1 MKGGVVRRSVNI
13 REPNGNY
20 FHDDRHACHY
30 FLNNCTMQ
38 ILSNSTIS
46 AITFRCTLND
56 GIVSPF
62 VHVRSGL
69 FNHPVRQLFLKCLPT
84 WHHTEGDRGVE
95 MKYVDN
101 GRSGGPR
108 EGWGQIGQI
117 EINNIK
123 TVQEEAQM
131 QHAIYCGTFNTQ
143 SHTCDPVCPSI
154 ISLKYIPKNRAVGV
168 QSNQHTVEKM
178 LDYIRVRLV
187 PRDGLGRRD
196 RFGRDQHATFDGDL
210 QEIRDTFFMDE
221 PNIGISIIIM
231 ELMDGYLPI
240 PEYIGNDARRLNISN
255 ALAKFEF
262 KRLARLGFRQTD
274 LNQGNYMIHP
284 TYDYI
289 PNFPGRVILI
299 DFGRAEQLA
308 TNNYQ
313 AEFTRLDR
321 TFRTEPAA
329 GTITGH
335 TYDEIVALLQQKND
349 RIKEFLRANHI
360 DLEQYVLSLRSRT
373 IAGGATDISNENEN
387 DNEIIKQFLNNQPI
401 DIIKQLLEMHKQRIL
416 KVGDLIDKFNESN
429 IKKQLT
435 PSNINKNVFTK
446 LLLTDSNDKN
456 MLTKKMN
463 QNSIQNKTTKKQQSP
478 LRNTI
483 FNNLNNKSTRLMVA
497 GKKAKPFSRTRK
509 NKRT

>member
-1 MKGGVVRRSVNI
+1 MKGGVVRKSENI

-69 FNHPVRQLFLKCLPT
+69 FNQPVRQLFLKCLPT
-84 WHHTEGDRGVE
+84 WHTTEGDREVE
-95 MKYVDN
+95 MKYVHN

-108 EGWGQIGQI
+108 NGWGQIGQI
-117 EINNIK
+117 EINNTK
-123 TVQEEAQM
+123 TVQKEAQM

-187 PRDGLGRRD
+187 ARDGLGRRD

-210 QEIRDTFFMDE
+210 QEIRDTFFMNDT
-221 PNIGISIIIM
+221 NIGISIIIM

-262 KRLARLGFRQTD
+262 KRLARLGFSQTD
-274 LNQGNYMIHP
+274 LNQGNYMIDP
-284 TYDYI
+284 RYDYI

-299 DFGRAEQLA
+299 DFGRAEPF
-308 TNNYQ
+308 TINNNQ
-313 AEFTRLDR
+313 NAEFARLDQI
-321 TFRTEPAA
+321 FRTEPAS
-329 GTITGH
+329 GTITVH
-335 TYDEIVALLQQKND
+335 TYDEIVALLQQKNI
-349 RIKEFLRANHI
+349 RIREFLTANNI
-360 DLEQYVLSLRSRT
+360 DLGLYVLSLNSRA

-401 DIIKQLLEMHKQRIL
+401 DIIKQILEMHKQRIL

-429 IKKQLT
+429 I
-435 PSNINKNVFTK
+435 NKNVFTK
-446 LLLTDSNDKN
+446 LLLTDSNDENIFK
-456 MLTKKMN
+456 KKMYEKSN
-463 QNSIQNKTTKKQQSP
+463 ENKTTKKQQSP

-483 FNNLNNKSTRLMVA
+483 INNFNHNSTRLKVA

>member
-1 MKGGVVRRSVNI
+1 MKGGVVRKSVNI

-46 AITFRCTLND
+46 AITFRCSLKPEFE
-56 GIVSPF
+56 SPF
-62 VHVRSGL
+62 IHVRSGI
-69 FNHPVRQLFLKCLPT
+69 FNRPVRQLFIKCLPT
-84 WHHTEGDRGVE
+84 WDPTRGVRGVG
-95 MKYVDN
+95 MKTVIN
-101 GRSGGPR
+101 GRSGGPPG
-108 EGWGQIGQI
+108 GWGQIGQI
-117 EINNIK
+117 EINNIA
-123 TVQEEAQM
+123 TVQKEAQM
-131 QHAIYCGTFNTQ
+131 QHEIYCGTFNTQ

-154 ISLKYIPKNRAVGV
+154 ISVKYIPKNRQGF

-178 LDYIRVRLV
+178 LDYIRERLV
-187 PRDGLGRRD
+187 PREGKGR
-196 RFGRDQHATFDGDL
+196 GGVNSTKDGDMV
-210 QEIRDTFFMDE
+210 EIRDTFFMNDA
-221 PNIGISIIIM
+221 NIGISIIIM

-240 PEYIGNDARRLNISN
+240 PQYIGNSATNLNISN

-262 KRLARLGFRQTD
+262 KRLARLGFSQED
-274 LNQGNYMIHP
+274 LNQGNYMIDP

-299 DFGRAEQLA
+299 DFGRAEQL
-308 TNNYQ
+308 TIDNNQ
-313 AEFTRLDR
+313 NAEFERLDR
-321 TFRTEPAA
+321 TFRTEPAT

-335 TYDEIVALLQQKND
+335 TYDEIVALLQQKNE
-349 RIKEFLRANHI
+349 RIREFLRANHI
-360 DLEQYVLSLRSRT
+360 DLERYVLSLRSRR
-373 IAGGATDISNENEN
+373 IVGGATDISNENEN

-401 DIIKQLLEMHKQRIL
+401 DIIKQLLEMHKERIL

-435 PSNINKNVFTK
+435 PSN
-446 LLLTDSNDKN
+446 DEN

-483 FNNLNNKSTRLMVA
+483 FNNFNHNSTRLMVA

>member
-1 MKGGVVRRSVNI
+1 MKGGVVRKSVNI

-46 AITFRCTLND
+46 AITFRCTLKPEFE
-56 GIVSPF
+56 SPF

-84 WHHTEGDRGVE
+84 WHSTDVNKRVE
-95 MKYVDN
+95 MKRVNN
-101 GRSGGPR
+101 GRSGGPSN
-108 EGWGQIGQI
+108 GWGQIGQI
-117 EINNIK
+117 EINNIT
-123 TVQEEAQM
+123 TVQDEAKM
-131 QHAIYCGTFNTQ
+131 QHQIYCSTFNTQ

-154 ISLKYIPKNRAVGV
+154 ISLKYIPKNRAVV
-168 QSNQHTVEKM
+168 DQPNQHTVEKM
-178 LDYIRVRLV
+178 LDYIRERLV
-187 PRDGLGRRD
+187 PREGKWRG
-196 RFGRDQHATFDGDL
+196 GVNSTKDGDMA
-210 QEIRDTFFMDE
+210 EIRDTFFMNE

-240 PEYIGNDARRLNISN
+240 PENDARKLNISN

-262 KRLARLGFRQTD
+262 KRLARVGFIQED
-274 LNQGNYMIHP
+274 LNPGNYMINP
-284 TYDYI
+284 TYNYI

-299 DFGRAEQLA
+299 DFGRAKELTKHYNQNA
-308 TNNYQ
+308 ESAQN
-313 AEFTRLDR
+313 AEFARLDR

-335 TYDEIVALLQQKND
+335 TYDEIVALLQQKNI
-349 RIKEFLRANHI
+349 RIREFLTANNI
-360 DLEQYVLSLRSRT
+360 DLGRYVLSLNSRT

-401 DIIKQLLEMHKQRIL
+401 DIIKQILEMHKQRIL

-446 LLLTDSNDKN
+446 LLLTDSNDEN
-456 MLTKKMN
+456 NLKKKEN
-463 QNSIQNKTTKKQQSP
+463 NKKSNENKTTKKQQSP

-483 FNNLNNKSTRLMVA
+483 FNNFNHNSTRLMVA